1 MRVNYILGSGVV
13 LIEKRGFI
21 DGNYKRISIFSIV
34 ELCARYSPML
44 FIACFVLTVMD
55 VLLVPLML
63 VIVGK
68 FIDSAMTLA
77 SKEPQTYIMLK
88 NAMFMGIGYFYMQ
101 FSEELKIYFYQL
113 FEDALRNKLKPE
125 IIKKQFS
132 IDYLLFES
140 TETQDLVLRVTNN
153 IEKRFT
159 QILKSSNLIIS
170 IAIQVTSILY
180 VLYKYNWW
188 IVMIFVFI
196 IIPIVFMTFKGGKAI
211 YESEKQVSFITR
223 QMNYLSDVLS
233 NREASAE
240 RTLFNYSDA
249 LNKRYKD
256 AHLYRSNFNTK
267 KLASETL
274 RIKLCNIVMNIFII
288 LIVVSLSRQVSNKLL
303 SVGLFTSILGS
314 MINLTKVISVQVSEL
329 FFEFSSHNEY
339 VKDFK
344 KFIELEENKEV
355 FNHKYEKLKFESLQ
369 IKNLYFKYKD
379 SKDYIIKGL
388 NLYLEKGKS
397 YSLVGLNGAGK
408 TTLIKI
414 LIGLYR
420 DFEGEILVNGKNI
433 KLYNFNELGR
443 MFSIVSQDYA
453 KYYVS
458 LKDNIAFGDHE
469 ADINSVIKKLELS
482 DLIGDLPNGENSYL
496 GKVYGNGID
505 ISGGQW
511 QRIAIARA
519 LYKDAPF
526 IILDEPTS
534 SLSPT
539 AESKIYSNFSKIA
552 KDKTLLMIS
561 HRLGSTKISDEIIVL
576 NCGTIAEQGSHEE
589 LMRKDNIYAK
599 LFNKQRE
606 MYYE

>member
-1 MRVNYILGSGVV
+1 VKSNFIFRGGIG
-13 LIEKRGFI
+13 LIENRGFI
-21 DGNYKRISIFSIV
+21 DGDYKRISIFSIV
-34 ELCARYSPML
+34 KLCARYSPML
-44 FIACFVLTVMD
+44 LIICSALTVMD
-55 VLLVPLML
+55 GLLVPLILM
-63 VIVGK
+63 IVAR
-68 FIDSAMTLA
+68 FIDSAITLA
-77 SKEPQTYIMLK
+77 SKDPQTYIMLK
-88 NAMFMGIGYFYMQ
+88 NAIFMVMGYFYMQ
-101 FSEELKIYFYQL
+101 LSEELKIYFYQL

-125 IIKKQFS
+125 IIKKQFC

-170 IAIQVTSILY
+170 IVIQVIGILY

-188 IVMIFVFI
+188 IDIIFVFI
-196 IIPIVFMTFKGGKAI
+196 IIPIVFLAFKGGKAI
-211 YESEKQVSFITR
+211 YESEKKVGFITR

-240 RTLFNYSDA
+240 RTLFNYSDV
-249 LNKRYKD
+249 LNKRFKD

-288 LIVVSLSRQVSNKLL
+288 LIVVSLSRQVSNKQI

-355 FNHKYEKLKFESLQ
+355 FNHKGEKLKFESLQ
-369 IKNLYFKYKD
+369 IKNLHFKYKD

-414 LIGLYR
+414 LVGLYR

-458 LKDNIAFGDHE
+458 LKDNIVFGDHE
-469 ADINSVIKKLELS
+469 ADISSVIEKLELS
-482 DLIGDLPNGENSYL
+482 VLINDLPNGKNSYL
-496 GKVYGNGID
+496 GKIYGNGID

-552 KDKTLLMIS
+552 NDKTLLMIS

-576 NCGTIAEQGSHEE
+576 NCGKIAEQGSHEE

>member
-1 MRVNYILGSGVV
+1 M
-13 LIEKRGFI
+13 IENKGFI
-21 DGNYKRISIFSIV
+21 DGDYKRISIFSIV
-34 ELCARYSPML
+34 KLCARYSPML
-44 FIACFVLTVMD
+44 FTICFALTVMD
-55 VLLVPLML
+55 GLLVPLML

-68 FIDSAMTLA
+68 FIDSAITLA
-77 SKEPQTYIMLK
+77 SKAPQTYIILK
-88 NAMFMGIGYFYMQ
+88 NTIFMGMGYFYLQ
-101 FSEELKIYFYQL
+101 LSEELKIYFYQL

-125 IIKKQFS
+125 IIKKQFC

-159 QILKSSNLIIS
+159 EILKSSNLIIS
-170 IAIQVTSILY
+170 IAIQVIAILY

-188 IVMIFVFI
+188 IDIIFVFI
-196 IIPIVFMTFKGGKAI
+196 IIPIVFLTFKGGKAI
-211 YESEKQVSFITR
+211 YESEKKVGFITR

-249 LNKRYKD
+249 LNNRFK
-256 AHLYRSNFNTK
+256 ATHLYRSNFNTK

-288 LIVVSLSRQVSNKLL
+288 LIIVSLSRQVSNKLL

-329 FFEFSSHNEY
+329 FFEFSSHEEY

-344 KFIELEENKEV
+344 KFIALEENKEV
-355 FNHKYEKLKFESLQ
+355 FNHKYEKLKFESLR
-369 IKNLYFKYKD
+369 IKNLHFKYKD

-414 LIGLYR
+414 LVGLYR

-433 KLYNFNELGR
+433 KLYNFNELR
-443 MFSIVSQDYA
+443 SMFSIVSQDYA

-469 ADINSVIKKLELS
+469 EDISSVIKKLELS
-482 DLIGDLPNGENSYL
+482 DLVNDLPKGENSYL
-496 GKVYGNGID
+496 GKIYDNGID

-589 LMRKDNIYAK
+589 LMGKDNIYAK

>member
-1 MRVNYILGSGVV
+1 M
-13 LIEKRGFI
+13 IENRGFV
-21 DGNYKRISIFSIV
+21 DGDYKRISIFSIV
-34 ELCARYSPML
+34 KLCARYSPML
-44 FIACFVLTVMD
+44 FIICFALTVMD
-55 VLLVPLML
+55 GLLVPLML

-68 FIDSAMTLA
+68 FIDSAITLV
-77 SKEPQTYIMLK
+77 SKDPQTYIMLK
-88 NAMFMGIGYFYMQ
+88 NAMFMGMGYLYIQ
-101 FSEELKIYFYQL
+101 LSEELKIYFYQL

-125 IIKKQFS
+125 IIKKQFC
-132 IDYLLFES
+132 IDYSLFES
-140 TETQDLVLRVTNN
+140 TETQDLILRVTNN

-159 QILKSSNLIIS
+159 EILKSSNLIIS
-170 IAIQVTSILY
+170 IAIQGIAILY
-180 VLYKYNWW
+180 MLYKYNWW
-188 IVMIFVFI
+188 IDIIFIFI
-196 IIPIVFMTFKGGKAI
+196 IIPIIFLTFRGGKAI
-211 YESEKQVSFITR
+211 YESEKKVGFITR

-240 RTLFNYSDA
+240 RNLFNYSDA
-249 LNKRYKD
+249 LNERFKD

-329 FFEFSSHNEY
+329 FFEFSSHKEY

-344 KFIELEENKEV
+344 KFIALEENKEV
-355 FNHKYEKLKFESLQ
+355 FNHKYEKLNFESLQ

-388 NLYLEKGKS
+388 NLCLEKGKS

-414 LIGLYR
+414 LVGLYR

-469 ADINSVIKKLELS
+469 ADINSVIKNLELS
-482 DLIGDLPNGENSYL
+482 DLINDLPKGENSYL
-496 GKVYGNGID
+496 GKIYDNGID

>member
-1 MRVNYILGSGVV
+1 MGSGID
-13 LIEKRGFI
+13 LIENRGLI
-21 DGNYKRISIFSIV
+21 DGNYKRISIFSV
-34 ELCARYSPML
+34 VKLCATYSPML
-44 FIACFVLTVMD
+44 FIICSALTVMD
-55 VLLVPLML
+55 GLLVPIMM
-63 VIVGK
+63 VIVGD
-68 FIDSAMTLA
+68 FIDSAITLA
-77 SKEPQTYIMLK
+77 SKDPQTYIMLK
-88 NAMFMGIGYFYMQ
+88 NTMFMGMGYFYMQ

-125 IIKKQFS
+125 IIKKQFC
-132 IDYLLFES
+132 IDYLLFEL

-159 QILKSSNLIIS
+159 EILKSSNLIIS
-170 IAIQVTSILY
+170 IAIQVIAILY

-188 IVMIFVFI
+188 IDTIFIFI
-196 IIPIVFMTFKGGKAI
+196 IIPIIFLTFKGGKAI
-211 YESEKQVSFITR
+211 YESEKKVGFITR
-223 QMNYLSDVLS
+223 QMNYISDVLS

-240 RTLFNYSDA
+240 RTLFNYSEV
-249 LNKRYKD
+249 LNKRYKA

-303 SVGLFTSILGS
+303 SVGLFTSILGN

-329 FFEFSSHNEY
+329 FFEFSSHKEY

-344 KFIELEENKEV
+344 KFIALEENKEV
-355 FNHKYEKLKFESLQ
+355 FNHKYEKLKFESLH

-388 NLYLEKGKS
+388 NLYIEKGKS

-414 LIGLYR
+414 LVGLYR
-420 DFEGEILVNGKNI
+420 DFEGEVLVNGKNI
-433 KLYNFNELGR
+433 KLYNFNELQS

-469 ADINSVIKKLELS
+469 ADINSVIKSLELS
-482 DLIGDLPNGENSYL
+482 DLINDLPSGENSYL
-496 GKVYGNGID
+496 GKIYGNGID

-519 LYKDAPF
+519 LYKDNPF

-576 NCGTIAEQGSHEE
+576 DCGTIAEQGSHEE

>member
-1 MRVNYILGSGVV
+1 MRVNYIVGSGIA
-13 LIEKRGFI
+13 LIENKGFI
-21 DGNYKRISIFSIV
+21 DGNYKRISILSTIK
-34 ELCARYSPML
+34 LCARYSPML
-44 FIACFVLTVMD
+44 FIACFALTVMD
-55 VLLVPLML
+55 GVLVPLML

-88 NAMFMGIGYFYMQ
+88 NAMFMGIGYFYIQ
-101 FSEELKIYFYQL
+101 LSEELKIYFYQL

-153 IEKRFT
+153 IEKRIT
-159 QILKSSNLIIS
+159 EILKWSNLIIS
-170 IAIQVTSILY
+170 IAIQVISILY

-188 IVMIFVFI
+188 IDIIFVFI
-196 IIPIVFMTFKGGKAI
+196 IVPIIFLTFKGGKAI
-211 YESEKQVSFITR
+211 YESEKKVGFITR

-240 RTLFNYSDA
+240 RTLFNYSDE
-249 LNKRYKD
+249 LNKRFKD

-288 LIVVSLSRQVSNKLL
+288 LIIISLSRQVSNKLL

-329 FFEFSSHNEY
+329 FFEFSSHKEY

-344 KFIELEENKEV
+344 KFIALEENKEV
-355 FNHKYEKLKFESLQ
+355 FNHKYEKLKFESLH
-369 IKNLYFKYKD
+369 IKNLYFKYRD

-388 NLYLEKGKS
+388 NLCLEKGKS

-414 LIGLYR
+414 LVGLYR

-433 KLYNFNELGR
+433 KLYNFNELGG
-443 MFSIVSQDYA
+443 MFSLVSQDYA

-469 ADINSVIKKLELS
+469 ADINSVIKNLELS
-482 DLIGDLPNGENSYL
+482 DLINDLPKGENSYL
-496 GKVYGNGID
+496 GKIYDNGID

-539 AESKIYSNFSKIA
+539 AESKIYSNFSKVA

>member
-1 MRVNYILGSGVV
+1 
-13 LIEKRGFI
+13 
-21 DGNYKRISIFSIV
+21 
-34 ELCARYSPML
+34 
-44 FIACFVLTVMD
+44 
-55 VLLVPLML
+55 
-63 VIVGK
+63 
-68 FIDSAMTLA
+68 
-77 SKEPQTYIMLK
+77 
-88 NAMFMGIGYFYMQ
+88 
-101 FSEELKIYFYQL
+101 
-113 FEDALRNKLKPE
+113 
-125 IIKKQFS
+125 
-132 IDYLLFES
+132 
-140 TETQDLVLRVTNN
+140 
-153 IEKRFT
+153 
-159 QILKSSNLIIS
+159 
-170 IAIQVTSILY
+170 
-180 VLYKYNWW
+180 
-188 IVMIFVFI
+188 MIFVFI

-482 DLIGDLPNGENSYL
+482 DLISDLPNGENSYL

>member
-1 MRVNYILGSGVV
+1 MGSGID
-13 LIEKRGFI
+13 LIENRGLI
-21 DGNYKRISIFSIV
+21 DGNYKRISIFSV
-34 ELCARYSPML
+34 VKLCATYSPML
-44 FIACFVLTVMD
+44 FIICSALTVMD
-55 VLLVPLML
+55 GLLVPIMM
-63 VIVGK
+63 VIVGD
-68 FIDSAMTLA
+68 FIDSAITLA
-77 SKEPQTYIMLK
+77 SKDPQTYIMLK
-88 NAMFMGIGYFYMQ
+88 NTMFMGMGYFYMQ

-125 IIKKQFS
+125 IIKKQFC
-132 IDYLLFES
+132 IDYLLFEL

-159 QILKSSNLIIS
+159 EILKSSNLIIS
-170 IAIQVTSILY
+170 IAIQVIAILY

-188 IVMIFVFI
+188 IDTIFIFI
-196 IIPIVFMTFKGGKAI
+196 IIPIIFLTFKGGKAI
-211 YESEKQVSFITR
+211 YESEKKVGFITR
-223 QMNYLSDVLS
+223 QMNYISDVLS

-240 RTLFNYSDA
+240 RTLFNYSEA
-249 LNKRYKD
+249 LNKRYKA

-303 SVGLFTSILGS
+303 SVGLFTSILGN

-329 FFEFSSHNEY
+329 FFEFSSHKEY

-344 KFIELEENKEV
+344 KFIALEENKEV
-355 FNHKYEKLKFESLQ
+355 FNHKYEKLKFESLH

-388 NLYLEKGKS
+388 NLYIEKGKS

-414 LIGLYR
+414 LVGLYR
-420 DFEGEILVNGKNI
+420 DFEGEVLVNGKNI
-433 KLYNFNELGR
+433 KLYNFSELQS

-469 ADINSVIKKLELS
+469 ADINSVIKSLELS
-482 DLIGDLPNGENSYL
+482 DLINDLPSGENSYL
-496 GKVYGNGID
+496 GKIYGNGID

-519 LYKDAPF
+519 LYKDNPF

-552 KDKTLLMIS
+552 KDKTLLMVS

-576 NCGTIAEQGSHEE
+576 DCGTIAEQGSHEE